1 MKVRLDKNSALIIVD
16 VQRDFCQGGAL
27 AVPNGDEV
35 VPVLN
40 KYIEKFR
47 SADAPV
53 IATRDWHPRDHV
65 SFKSRGGPWPEH
77 CVQNTAGA
85 EFHPRLNLPS
95 DVIVISKGTEPDKE
109 AYSGFEDTEL
119 ESKLRELGV
128 SKIFVGGLA
137 TDYCVKHTVLDGL
150 KRGFQVYLLEDAVR
164 GVDVQK
170 GDSERAVEEM
180 VKKGAK
186 KLRLEDISQQD

>member
-40 KYIEKFR
+40 EYIERFK
-47 SADAPV
+47 SAGAAV
-53 IATRDWHPRDHV
+53 IATRDWHPINHV

-95 DVIVISKGTEPDKE
+95 DVIVVSKGTEPDKE
-109 AYSGFEDTEL
+109 AYSGFEGTDL

-150 KRGFQVYLLEDAVR
+150 KRGFEVYLLEDAVR

-170 GDSERAVEEM
+170 GDSEKAIEEM

-186 KLRLEDISQQD
+186 RLRLEDIS

>member
-40 KYIEKFR
+40 EYIEKFK
-47 SADAPV
+47 SAGAAV
-53 IATRDWHPRDHV
+53 IATRDWHPRNHV
-65 SFKSRGGPWPEH
+65 SFRSRGGPWPEH

-95 DVIVISKGTEPDKE
+95 DVIVVSKGTKPDKE
-109 AYSGFEDTEL
+109 AYSGFEDTDL

-150 KRGFQVYLLEDAVR
+150 KRGFEVYLLEDAVR

-170 GDSERAVEEM
+170 GDSEKAIEEM

-186 KLRLEDISQQD
+186 RLRLEDLS

>member
-1 MKVRLDKNSALIIVD
+1 ALIIVD

-40 KYIEKFR
+40 EYIEKFK
-47 SADAPV
+47 SAGAAV
-53 IATRDWHPRDHV
+53 IATRDWHPRNHV
-65 SFKSRGGPWPEH
+65 SFRSRGGPWPEH

-95 DVIVISKGTEPDKE
+95 DVIVVSKGTEPDKE
-109 AYSGFEDTEL
+109 AYSGFEGTDL

-150 KRGFQVYLLEDAVR
+150 KRGFEVYLLEDAVR

-170 GDSERAVEEM
+170 GDSEKAIEEM

-186 KLRLEDISQQD
+186 RLRLEDLS